1 MCTICGDDVTDELTM
16 YMAECGHIFHAKC
29 IATAFRHNPQCPNII
44 AGMFQTT
51 WIGGT
56 SPLMTSRI
64 DDSSKESSDEEEEQ
78 VIIIQQA
85 LRVAKDAKRG
95 NTVWHTIFETSVHY
109 T

>member
-1 MCTICGDDVTDELTM
+1 
-16 YMAECGHIFHAKC
+16 
-29 IATAFRHNPQCPNII
+29 
-44 AGMFQTT
+44 
-51 WIGGT
+51 
-56 SPLMTSRI
+56 MTSRI